1 MEEGTRPEC
10 HFHGWDQRM
19 RGDVGSSD
27 VGSEG
32 SSSATSDGSTS
43 SSPDALTEEQHLKAL
58 DEVKQTRTRGV
69 KLSFI
74 GGTRIGGSVQ
84 EI

>member
-19 RGDVGSSD
+19 RSSD